1 MSSISVKCIW
11 INIQQIEDWN
21 DYSGKRKL
29 ETGEIKHLVW
39 KVDSKDDTEKGND
52 NVTTKQYM
60 CFKK

>member
-1 MSSISVKCIW
+1 MSSTSVKCIW

-21 DYSGKRKL
+21 DYSGKKML
-29 ETGEIKHLVW
+29 ETDEIKHLVW